1 MKKILNKIQ
10 VITDSTS
17 DISREMAD
25 ELAIKVVP
33 IYLRFGDKLYRDGV
47 DLSTDQ
53 FYSMLENSQYH
64 PATSQPTPE
73 DFSAVYKEY
82 CEKSDG
88 IISVHISSKI
98 SGTYNSAVIA
108 KKMLGS
114 ECPIEVVDS
123 RFNSAGL
130 ALLVMAAARLA
141 KTKNSITAIAEEI
154 RHTVSKVHMLGIFD
168 TMKYLAR
175 SGRVSKSIVAAANI
189 LSVKPMLTFHE
200 GDIVRAGLVRS
211 LAKGMD
217 RLYRFVDSK
226 KNIAEL
232 AIVHSA
238 VPIQAEKLKERLS
251 SFLPLEK
258 IRIMK
263 LGAGLGVHGGPGV
276 LLVGLRE
283 N

>member
-1 MKKILNKIQ
+1 LEEKIKFQI
-10 VITDSTS
+10 ITDSTS
-17 DISREMAD
+17 DISPELAD

-33 IYLRFGDKLYRDGV
+33 IYVRFGDKIYRDGV
-47 DLSTDQ
+47 DITADA
-53 FYSMLENSQYH
+53 FYSMLANSPQH

-73 DFSAVYKEY
+73 DFTSVYKEY

-88 IISVHISSKI
+88 IISLHISSKI

-114 ECPIEVVDS
+114 KCPIEVIDS
-123 RFNSAGL
+123 KLNSAGL
-130 ALLVMAAARLA
+130 ALLVMAAARLV
-141 KTKNSITAIAEEI
+141 KTKESAAAVAEEVQRI
-154 RHTVSKVHMLGIFD
+154 AGKVHMLGIFD

-175 SGRVSKSIVAAANI
+175 SGRVNKVIVAAANF
-189 LSVKPMLTFHE
+189 LNVKPMLTFHE

-211 LAKGMD
+211 FNKGLD
-217 RLYRFVDSK
+217 RLYQFVKSK

-232 AIVHSA
+232 AVVHSA
-238 VPIQAEKLKERLS
+238 IPVQAEKLMEKLS
-251 SFLPLEK
+251 GFLPEGQ

-276 LLVGLRE
+276 LLVGLRQS
-283 N
+283 